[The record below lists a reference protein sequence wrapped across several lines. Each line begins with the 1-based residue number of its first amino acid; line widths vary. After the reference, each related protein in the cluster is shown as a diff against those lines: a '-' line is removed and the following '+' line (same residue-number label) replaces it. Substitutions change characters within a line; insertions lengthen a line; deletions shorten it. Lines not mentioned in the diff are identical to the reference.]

1 MYYGTSSGARLVGY
15 GKMACH
21 TICVSARVVN
31 DKNFVKNLLNK
42 KIIKISPKLT
52 ISEIID
58 EAVGDAEVD
67 DPTDYALTNGNF
79 SAKLY
84 TTENSE
90 PFSIENDEPLNT
102 ALEFNPSIKYLNF
115 TVNIDTNNNDTVK
128 LPSEFDSKTKDAY
141 SLMMNTRGN
150 EQRATLI
157 DTENA
162 TRFTQKEKLYNK
174 VCEHLTANKCFFP
187 NSMAKDD
194 VKKNVFIL
202 LNCLWYL
209 DGNYQKIVE
218 RSSHDVGKSP
228 NLFIYSTNMICLR
241 DVT

>member
-1 MYYGTSSGARLVGY
+1 
-15 GKMACH
+15 
-21 TICVSARVVN
+21 
-31 DKNFVKNLLNK
+31 
-42 KIIKISPKLT
+42 
-52 ISEIID
+52 
-58 EAVGDAEVD
+58 
-67 DPTDYALTNGNF
+67 
-79 SAKLY
+79 
-84 TTENSE
+84 
-90 PFSIENDEPLNT
+90 
-102 ALEFNPSIKYLNF
+102 
-115 TVNIDTNNNDTVK
+115 
-128 LPSEFDSKTKDAY
+128 
-141 SLMMNTRGN
+141 MMNTRGN
-150 EQRATLI
+150 EPSATLI

-162 TRFTQKEKLYNK
+162 TRFTQKDKLYNK

-202 LNCLWYL
+202 VNCLWYL

>member
-1 MYYGTSSGARLVGY
+1 MIQNHNFGTSRNRCFMYYGTSRGAPVSY

-31 DKNFVKNLLNK
+31 NKNFVKNLLNK

-84 TTENSE
+84 TTKNSE
-90 PFSIENDEPLNT
+90 PFSFENGEPLNT
-102 ALEFNPSIKYLNF
+102 ALGFNPSIKYLNY

-128 LPSEFDSKTKDAY
+128 LPSESESKTKDAY
-141 SLMMNTRGN
+141 SLMSSSP
-150 EQRATLI
+150 
-157 DTENA
+157 
-162 TRFTQKEKLYNK
+162 RFL
-174 VCEHLTANKCFFP
+174 CRLTALI
-187 NSMAKDD
+187 
-194 VKKNVFIL
+194 IL
-202 LNCLWYL
+202 L
-209 DGNYQKIVE
+209 
-218 RSSHDVGKSP
+218 
-228 NLFIYSTNMICLR
+228 
-241 DVT
+241 

>member
-1 MYYGTSSGARLVGY
+1 MYYGTSSGAPASY

-31 DKNFVKNLLNK
+31 DKTFVKNLLNK

-67 DPTDYALTNGNF
+67 DPTDQALTNGNF
-79 SAKLY
+79 SAMLY

-90 PFSIENDEPLNT
+90 LFSIENDEPLNT

-115 TVNIDTNNNDTVK
+115 TVNIDTTNNDTVK
-128 LPSEFDSKTKDAY
+128 LPSQSESKTKVLGKDAY

-150 EQRATLI
+150 DQREL
-157 DTENA
+157 
-162 TRFTQKEKLYNK
+162 
-174 VCEHLTANKCFFP
+174 FFLFV
-187 NSMAKDD
+187 MTVRMKKDIS
-194 VKKNVFIL
+194 KRYPIK
-202 LNCLWYL
+202 
-209 DGNYQKIVE
+209 
-218 RSSHDVGKSP
+218 
-228 NLFIYSTNMICLR
+228 
-241 DVT
+241 

>member
-1 MYYGTSSGARLVGY
+1 MIQNHNFGTSRNRCFMYYGTSSGAPVSY

-58 EAVGDAEVD
+58 EAE
-67 DPTDYALTNGNF
+67 
-79 SAKLY
+79 
-84 TTENSE
+84 SE
-90 PFSIENDEPLNT
+90 
-102 ALEFNPSIKYLNF
+102 
-115 TVNIDTNNNDTVK
+115 
-128 LPSEFDSKTKDAY
+128 SKTKDAY

-150 EQRATLI
+150 EQCATLI
-157 DTENA
+157 DTENDA
-162 TRFTQKEKLYNK
+162 RFTQKDKLYNK
-174 VCEHLTANKCFFP
+174 VCEHLTANKFFFP

-202 LNCLWYL
+202 VNCLWYL

-218 RSSHDVGKSP
+218 RSSHDSTIGPIPQRFVFHSVLCLQSGGGVGG
-228 NLFIYSTNMICLR
+228 
-241 DVT
+241 